1 MENSNPNKKNICKF
15 LRARNPYGMMEG
27 GDNPWL
33 LLDDANT
40 ICWCITSAGAVGPD
54 NGLVS
59 PMQCVE
65 GRSCFVPETIDD
77 GMHGEPPVV

>member
-1 MENSNPNKKNICKF
+1 MEHTKPNKISICKF

-27 GDNPWL
+27 GDDPWL

-40 ICWCITSAGAVGPD
+40 TCWCINSAGAMGPD

-59 PMQCVE
+59 PMHCTK
-65 GRSCFVPETIDD
+65 GRSCFVSQDIDD
-77 GMHGEPPVV
+77 L

>member
-1 MENSNPNKKNICKF
+1 MESKKNAICKF

-27 GDNPWL
+27 GEQPWL

-40 ICWCITSAGAVGPD
+40 ICWCINSAGGVGPD

-59 PMQCVE
+59 TSGCRE
-65 GRSCFVPETIDD
+65 GRSCFVSDEL
-77 GMHGEPPVV
+77 

>member
-1 MENSNPNKKNICKF
+1 MDNPKTNKMSMCSF

-27 GDNPWL
+27 GDSPWL

-40 ICWCITSAGAVGPD
+40 ICWCIKAAGGVGPD

-59 PMQCVE
+59 PSGCNE
-65 GRSCFVPETIDD
+65 TRSCFVSNEST
-77 GMHGEPPVV
+77 

>member
-1 MENSNPNKKNICKF
+1 MAEKKPIKLSICKF

-27 GDNPWL
+27 GDNPWY

-40 ICWCITSAGAVGPD
+40 ICWCIISGGVGPD

-59 PMQCVE
+59 TQDCRV
-65 GRSCFVPETIDD
+65 GRSCFVSQNVDD
-77 GMHGEPPVV
+77 L

>member
-1 MENSNPNKKNICKF
+1 MKKVEIKPVDHAICKY

-27 GDNPWL
+27 GEDPWL

-40 ICWCITSAGAVGPD
+40 ICWCIASAGAAGVD

-59 PMQCVE
+59 PKKCIA
-65 GRSCFVPETIDD
+65 GRSCFVAPDT
-77 GMHGEPPVV
+77 GSG

>member
-1 MENSNPNKKNICKF
+1 MEPMNSKNKTICKF

-27 GDNPWL
+27 GDKPWL

-40 ICWCITSAGAVGPD
+40 ICWCINSAGASGPD

-59 PMQCVE
+59 TSQCRE
-65 GRSCFVPETIDD
+65 GRSCFVADHD
-77 GMHGEPPVV
+77 

>member
-1 MENSNPNKKNICKF
+1 MDHSKPGNLSICKF

-27 GDNPWL
+27 GENPWL

-40 ICWCITSAGAVGPD
+40 ISWCINSAGAMGPD

-59 PMQCVE
+59 PMECKK
-65 GRSCFVPETIDD
+65 GRSCFVSPKADTI
-77 GMHGEPPVV
+77 

>member
-1 MENSNPNKKNICKF
+1 MDTRKPNKKNICKF

-27 GDNPWL
+27 GDSPWL
-33 LLDDANT
+33 FLDDANT

-59 PMQCVE
+59 PVDCQE
-65 GRSCFVPETIDD
+65 GRSCFVSED
-77 GMHGEPPVV
+77 

>member
-1 MENSNPNKKNICKF
+1 MEENKPNKLSICKF

-40 ICWCITSAGAVGPD
+40 ICWCISSAGAVGPD

-59 PMQCVE
+59 PTYCRK
-65 GRSCFVPETIDD
+65 GRSCFVSQDAD
-77 GMHGEPPVV
+77 GF